1 MQIRIIAAVD
11 EDRGIGKDNK
21 LPWSNREDMRHFS
34 RITTG
39 SGNNAVLMGKNTF
52 ISIGKKLPNRINII
66 LSKSIHPES
75 IPNDINIV
83 RSIDSAIDFAK
94 SNQVDTLWIIG
105 GESLY
110 KLMIDQ
116 YRHLI
121 DDCVLSAIPGRHECD
136 TFFPLLD
143 SHWRQRYTFYV
154 GGTEGEPFNGAQNGQ
169 ELEISYYKN
178 LLKGDEIVRNNNNRK
193 AAFITGITGQ
203 DGSYLAELLLTKGYD
218 IHGIVRR
225 TSKLYESTRIDHI
238 RPRIN
243 LKYGDLSD
251 TFGLTTIISDIINSN
266 KYETLEIYNLAAQS
280 HVGISFD
287 LPEYTSDID
296 GLGVLRMLEIVKR
309 LQENSRCQIKFYQ
322 AGTSELYG
330 KTDSQAIQSLY
341 TDFNP
346 VSPYAVAKLYAFH
359 MTKVYRDAYNLYAVN
374 GVLFNHESPRRG
386 ENFVTMKVINAIKD
400 IVDKKR
406 DKISLGNLSSK
417 RDWGHAKDYVRGMWL
432 IMQQEGVPKD
442 YVLATGETHS
452 VKEFVEK
459 AFAKTNM
466 TLTWKGTGLDEKGID
481 QNGNIR
487 IDINPKYFRPN
498 EVDFLLGDP
507 SKAEN
512 ELGWKREYTFDGLID
527 DMLLN

>member
-1 MQIRIIAAVD
+1 MQIRLIAALD
-11 EDRGIGKDNK
+11 ENRGIGKNNK

-39 SGNNAVLMGKNTF
+39 DGNNAVLMGKNTF
-52 ISIGKKLPNRINII
+52 LSIGKKLPNRLNIV
-66 LSKSIHPES
+66 LSRSIHPSASSEV
-75 IPNDINIV
+75 NIV
-83 RSIDSAIDFAK
+83 RTIDLGISLAK
-94 SNQVDTLWIIG
+94 SRSIDTLWIIG
-105 GESLY
+105 GTSVY
-110 KLMIDQ
+110 KEMIND

-121 DDCVLSAIPGRHECD
+121 DDCVLSHIPGTYDCD
-136 TFFPLLD
+136 TFFPILD
-143 SHWRQRYTFYV
+143 SQWRQRYTFFV
-154 GGTEGEPFNGAQNGQ
+154 GNDM
-169 ELEISYYKN
+169 LEITYYKN
-178 LLKGDEIVRNNNNRK
+178 LLKGDQKIEKNKKRK

-238 RPRIN
+238 RPHIN
-243 LKYGDLSD
+243 LRYGDLSD
-251 TFGLTTIISDIINSN
+251 TFGITTIISDIINSN

-280 HVGISFD
+280 HVGISFE
-287 LPEYTSDID
+287 LPEYTSDVD

-309 LQENSRCQIKFYQ
+309 LQENNNCQIKFYQ

-330 KTDSQAIQSLY
+330 KTNSQEIQSLC

-432 IMQQEGVPKD
+432 IMQQEGIPKD

-459 AFAKTNM
+459 AFAKANM
-466 TLTWKGTGLDEKGID
+466 ILTWKGTGLDEKGID

-487 IDINPKYFRPN
+487 VDINPKYFRPN
-498 EVDFLLGDP
+498 EVHFLLGDP

-527 DMLLN
+527 DMLSN

>member
-1 MQIRIIAAVD
+1 MQIRVIAATD
-11 EDRGIGKDNK
+11 EDMGIGKDNK
-21 LPWSNREDMRHFS
+21 IPWHNRSDLQHFA
-34 RITTG
+34 RTTIG
-39 SGNNAVLMGKNTF
+39 SGKNGVVMGKNTY
-52 ISIGKKLPNRINII
+52 ISIGKPLRDRVNIV
-66 LSKSIHPES
+66 LSKTIHPS
-75 IPNDINIV
+75 TVSKGITIV
-83 RSIDSAIDFAK
+83 RSIDDAIIYAESLELDC
-94 SNQVDTLWIIG
+94 LWVIG
-105 GESLY
+105 GETIY
-110 KLMIDQ
+110 KEFIEKH
-116 YRHLI
+116 REKI
-121 DDCVLSAIPGRHECD
+121 TDCVLTSIPGKYNCD
-136 TFFPLLD
+136 TFFPTLD
-143 SHWRQRYTFYV
+143 SFWRQNYCFEV
-154 GGTEGEPFNGAQNGQ
+154 GTNIEKVEVKYFKNIFKPEIFN
-169 ELEISYYKN
+169 K
-178 LLKGDEIVRNNNNRK
+178 K

-203 DGSYLAELLLTKGYD
+203 DGSYLAELLLLKGYD
-218 IHGIVRR
+218 IYGIVRR
-225 TSKLYESTRIDHI
+225 TSRLYESTRLDHI
-238 RPRIN
+238 RDHIN

-251 TFGLTTIISDIINSN
+251 TFGITAIINDIINTN
-266 KYETLEIYNLAAQS
+266 KYNTLEIYNLAAQS
-280 HVGISFD
+280 HVGISFE
-287 LPEYTSDID
+287 LPEYTSDVD
-296 GLGVLRMLEIVKR
+296 GLGVLRILEIMKHFHKKS
-309 LQENSRCQIKFYQ
+309 NCQLKFYQ

-330 KTDSQAIQSLY
+330 KASSTEKQSLD
-341 TDFNP
+341 TVFNP

-442 YVLATGETHS
+442 YLLATGETHS

-459 AFAKTNM
+459 AFAKVNM
-466 TLTWKGTGLDEKGID
+466 ILTWKGSDLDEKGID

-487 IDINPKYFRPN
+487 VDINPKYFRPN

-527 DMLLN
+527 DMLSK